1 MLRSIVELAR
11 PSHWTKNVFV
21 LAPLVFAELLTD
33 PRAVLRAL
41 AAVACFCA
49 AASAIYAFND
59 LKDRNEDRNHP
70 LKRNRPVASGRIG
83 PGVAA
88 TIAVVLALAAAAGGL
103 ALGPQFLSILLCYL
117 VLNSLYSIHL
127 KHVVILDVMI
137 VAAGFVLRVAAG
149 AAAIPVGLSA
159 WLLLCTIFIAL
170 FLAFSKRRH
179 ELLLMEG
186 EAQTQRRVLEQYSTP
201 FLDQMINVVTASTV
215 VSYALYSAS
224 PAVVERFGYRFLA
237 ATIPFVLFGIFR
249 YLYLTYQ
256 KPDRRNPTE
265 AVLRDLPSLA
275 NVALWGAAVLLIL
288 YASWR

>member
-1 MLRSIVELAR
+1 MLRSLIELAR
-11 PSHWTKNVFV
+11 PAHWVKNVFV

-33 PRAVLRAL
+33 GQAVARAL
-41 AAVACFCA
+41 LALACFCA
-49 AASAIYAFND
+49 GASAIYAFND
-59 LKDRNEDRNHP
+59 LKDRREDHHHP
-70 LKRNRPVASGRIG
+70 LKRHRPVASGRVS
-83 PGVAA
+83 PAA
-88 TIAVVLALAAAAGGL
+88 AAVFSLLLALAAVGCGMV
-103 ALGPQFLSILLCYL
+103 LGTGFVTILLAYL
-117 VLNSLYSIHL
+117 AINSLYSLFL

-149 AAAIPVGLSA
+149 ATAIPVDLSA

-179 ELLLMEG
+179 EILLLKSDAG
-186 EAQTQRRVLEQYSTP
+186 SQRRVLAQYSLT

-224 PAVVERFGYRFLA
+224 PMVVERFGYRFLA

-256 KPDRRNPTE
+256 KPGERNPTE
-265 AVLRDLPSLA
+265 AVLRDLPSVA
-275 NVALWGAAVLLIL
+275 NVALWGVAVLVIL
-288 YASWR
+288 YLA